1 MRSSYNTLYLNI
13 NLFQSKTIS
22 GEETRILS
30 ISLWPK
36 TENES
41 IFKQRNLSSSRKN
54 YIHFLFILH
63 SSSSPSSKSL
73 QLPAQIKD
81 PRRLTV
87 GVNKIKYAYMLLM
100 AWYLHLNLATE
111 MTIFSTCCPFS
122 LPNPRKCAKN
132 PTEPWA
138 VVSCLLL
145 LFIHSCQRIYIYIW
159 HQDTKDYWSNAP

>member
-36 TENES
+36 RENES
-41 IFKQRNLSSSRKN
+41 IFKQWNLSSSRKN

-63 SSSSPSSKSL
+63 FSSSPSSKSL

-87 GVNKIKYAYMLLM
+87 GVNKIKYAYVLLM

-122 LPNPRKCAKN
+122 LPNPRNCAKN

-138 VVSCLLL
+138 VVSCLLV
-145 LFIHSCQRIYIYIW
+145 LFIHSCQRIYIW